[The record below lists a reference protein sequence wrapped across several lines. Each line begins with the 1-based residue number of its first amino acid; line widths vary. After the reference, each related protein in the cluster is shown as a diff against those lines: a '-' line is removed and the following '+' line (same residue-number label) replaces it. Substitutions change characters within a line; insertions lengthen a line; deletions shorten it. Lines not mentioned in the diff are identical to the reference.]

1 MSPQE
6 WEYCTGI
13 DTGCVLGDT
22 LTALVLPSGSEL
34 EARGFDPHKR
44 VTRDALGAELIS
56 VKARQ
61 AYSK

>member
-1 MSPQE
+1 MCLQK

-22 LTALVLPSGSEL
+22 LTALVLPSGTEL
-34 EARGFDPHKR
+34 EARGFDPHKG
-44 VTRDALGAELIS
+44 VTREALGAELIS

-61 AYSK
+61 SYSQ